1 MRENK
6 FIFVI
11 GATILIVVLIIFLP
25 GLIEDKKELE
35 MSKLEYN
42 LTLEGKTTSARN
54 ITENFVLLLSESK
67 YDEASKYLSK
77 DCKLID
83 YNNRER
89 AKLEYCLEKLAQYSS
104 YKIEERENSIKDE
117 ETYRILWNG
126 TNFEDTNQVITIC
139 LKKEINQNEVTY
151 KIYKVIF
158 TDNTLI

>member
-54 ITENFVLLLSESK
+54 ITESK